1 MAAPS
6 TKERL
11 RIRILI
17 ASHSSSKV
25 PEQSRKHLPKTPWA
39 PPELDL
45 ITIEIIVRN
54 DWQSFSMWVE
64 VAADASIE
72 LGDETADLCPRS
84 FGSLRRGR

>member
-54 DWQSFSMWVE
+54 DWAGSTGRRN
-64 VAADASIE
+64 ASVSRQHQLSLTE
-72 LGDETADLCPRS
+72 GDGDGKAVHR
-84 FGSLRRGR
+84 